1 MTTQPDLQATRVAK
15 HYGAFRAV
23 DELSFSVARGSF
35 FSILGPSGCGK
46 TTLLRMIAGFLEPDA
61 GNIQIGGKAMNGVP
75 PNRRPVNMVFQHLAL
90 FPMMNVGE
98 NVGYGLA
105 RRGVA
110 KDETKLRVGEM
121 LERVSLAGAQ
131 AKRVDQLSGGQKQRV
146 AIARSLVLEPTL
158 LLLDEPLGALDLKLR
173 EHMKI
178 ELKALQAA
186 FGTTFVYITHDQSE
200 ALVLSDHVAVMN
212 HGRFEQLGTPQQ
224 LYYEPQTPFVAGFVG
239 ANNRIAGV
247 ATQINGLEV
256 SVTSAEGLVIPARA
270 IGKVSR
276 GDAVEAFV
284 RPEVA
289 RLARSAAVLM
299 DAGLPTFSARVDSLL
314 FDGANSA
321 VLLREAQSNTE
332 FRIALPQTG
341 EFADLAT
348 AIAHDAVEG
357 CGDRAFFNAAPR
369 RIAVGAGRLDIGLRC
384 GQLGFA
390 QRQGLGGNKVFFAQA
405 ARALADVNAGAF
417 AAKLGDQIGLPITEE
432 KLAKV
437 TVADIKLILSG
448 EETVP
453 DPFSDLDIAVS
464 FEMPPETIDVY
475 GCLYTEFSEL
485 FAPFAIDL
493 VFIHEVDILFHYE
506 IIKAVRIY
514 EKSETIADEFEENV
528 LKRAADLSFKKKEF
542 DREVMEAIEDGYFQ
556 IEYSPNP

>member
-1 MTTQPDLQATRVAK
+1 MVNAATQPDLRATRVAK

-23 DELSFSVARGSF
+23 DDLSLEVARGSF

-46 TTLLRMIAGFLEPDA
+46 TTLLRMIAGFLEADV
-61 GNIQIGGKAMNGVP
+61 GEIQIGGKPMNGVP

-90 FPMMNVGE
+90 FPMMSVGD

-110 KDETKLRVGEM
+110 KDEIKRRVGDM

-131 AKRVDQLSGGQKQRV
+131 DKRVDQLSGGQKQRV

-178 ELKALQAA
+178 ELKQLQAA

-212 HGRFEQLGTPQQ
+212 QGKFEQVGTPQQ

-239 ANNRIAGV
+239 ANNRMAGR
-247 ATQINGLEV
+247 ATEVKGDQV
-256 SVTSAEGLVIPARA
+256 SVTTAKGLVIPARA
-270 IGKVSR
+270 IGKLAQ

-289 RLARSAAVLM
+289 RLAHDAAVLS
-299 DAGLPTFSARVDSLL
+299 DAGLPSYSARVESLL

-321 VLLREAQSNTE
+321 VLLQEVGTQTE

-341 EFADLAT
+341 EFAHLS
-348 AIAHDAVEG
+348 
-357 CGDRAFFNAAPR
+357 
-369 RIAVGAGRLDIGLRC
+369 VG
-384 GQLGFA
+384 QSVTFGFDP
-390 QRQGLGGNKVFFAQA
+390 QRV
-405 ARALADVNAGAF
+405 VCF
-417 AAKLGDQIGLPITEE
+417 AAGTTSN
-432 KLAKV
+432 AHV
-437 TVADIKLILSG
+437 
-448 EETVP
+448 
-453 DPFSDLDIAVS
+453 FS
-464 FEMPPETIDVY
+464 
-475 GCLYTEFSEL
+475 
-485 FAPFAIDL
+485 
-493 VFIHEVDILFHYE
+493 
-506 IIKAVRIY
+506 
-514 EKSETIADEFEENV
+514 
-528 LKRAADLSFKKKEF
+528 
-542 DREVMEAIEDGYFQ
+542 
-556 IEYSPNP
+556 

>member
-23 DELSFSVARGSF
+23 DELSFEVARGSF

-46 TTLLRMIAGFLEPDA
+46 TTLLRMIAGFLEPDS
-61 GNIQIGGKAMNGVP
+61 GNIHIGGKDTHGVP
-75 PNRRPVNMVFQHLAL
+75 PNKRPVNMVFQHLAL
-90 FPMMNVGE
+90 FPMMNVGD

-110 KDETKLRVGEM
+110 KDEIKRRVGEM

-131 AKRVDQLSGGQKQRV
+131 DKRVDQLSGGQKQRV

-178 ELKALQAA
+178 ELKQLQAA

-212 HGRFEQLGTPQQ
+212 HGRFEQVGTPQQ

-239 ANNRIAGV
+239 ANNRIAGHAAEVKDGTVTV
-247 ATQINGLEV
+247 A
-256 SVTSAEGLVIPARA
+256 SAEGMVIPARA
-270 IGKVSR
+270 IGKIAR

-289 RLARSAAVLM
+289 RLARQSALLA
-299 DAGLPTFSARVDSLL
+299 DAGLTHFSARITSLL

-321 VLLREAQSNTE
+321 VLLQETKSNTE

-341 EFADLAT
+341 EFADLT
-348 AIAHDAVEG
+348 
-357 CGDRAFFNAAPR
+357 
-369 RIAVGAGRLDIGLRC
+369 VG
-384 GQLGFA
+384 
-390 QRQGLGGNKVFFAQA
+390 
-405 ARALADVNAGAF
+405 
-417 AAKLGDQIGLPITEE
+417 E
-432 KLAKV
+432 
-437 TVADIKLILSG
+437 TVAFG
-448 EETVP
+448 F
-453 DPFSDLDIAVS
+453 DPQRAV
-464 FEMPPETIDVY
+464 
-475 GCLYTEFSEL
+475 C
-485 FAPFAIDL
+485 FA
-493 VFIHEVDILFHYE
+493 
-506 IIKAVRIY
+506 
-514 EKSETIADEFEENV
+514 S
-528 LKRAADLSFKKKEF
+528 
-542 DREVMEAIEDGYFQ
+542 
-556 IEYSPNP
+556 